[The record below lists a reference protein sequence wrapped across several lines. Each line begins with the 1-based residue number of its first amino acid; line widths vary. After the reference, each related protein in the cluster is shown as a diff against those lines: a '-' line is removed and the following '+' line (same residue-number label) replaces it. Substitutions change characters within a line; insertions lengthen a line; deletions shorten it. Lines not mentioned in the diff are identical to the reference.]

1 MSAVVIIDR
10 RKVTPFAA
18 LAIAAILLLAGV
30 GVAVYED
37 NLYRSQQID
46 QAAVQAHIL
55 AASVSAALV
64 FNDDRTAQEYVNA
77 LEANPALEAAAVYGT
92 KGTLV
97 ASYVR
102 RGSPPVPK
110 MAKPGPPHFVDNMV
124 EIAVPVTQGLSV
136 VGTVYLRAITESSQ
150 RRIARYGGILL
161 LATMAALVLAVFA
174 GSQQELAR
182 KNRQLE
188 SRATDLADANQRLH
202 AEMEERAMAEEALR
216 QSQKMEAVGQLSGG
230 IAHDFNN
237 LLMIMR
243 GNLQLLERRL
253 AQGRTDVQRYLDGAN
268 EGFRRAAYLTQRIL
282 AFSRRQPLSP
292 QPVDLSNLVSGM
304 MELLRHSVGERVEI
318 DTKLNASWWTL
329 CDANQ
334 MENVIINLAVNARD
348 AMPVGGRL
356 TIETDDVP
364 VDAPLADVEGM
375 SGGEY
380 VRLSVSD
387 TGEGM
392 TEEVRQ
398 KAIDPFFTT
407 KPQGQGTGLG
417 LSMTF
422 GYIRQSNGFMKIDS
436 ELGKGATLT
445 IFMPRYETPPTASNG

>member
-1 MSAVVIIDR
+1 
-10 RKVTPFAA
+10 
-18 LAIAAILLLAGV
+18 
-30 GVAVYED
+30 
-37 NLYRSQQID
+37 
-46 QAAVQAHIL
+46 
-55 AASVSAALV
+55 V
-64 FNDDRTAQEYVNA
+64 FNDDRAAQEYVDA

-92 KGTLV
+92 KGALV

-102 RGSPPVPK
+102 RGAPPAPK
-110 MAKPGPPHFVDNMV
+110 AVKPGPAHYANDTV
-124 EIAVPVTQGLSV
+124 EIAVPVTQGALV
-136 VGTVYLRAITESSQ
+136 VGSVYLRATTESTQ
-150 RRIARYGGILL
+150 RRMSRYGGILL
-161 LATMAALVLAVFA
+161 LAIMAALVLAVFA

-182 KNRQLE
+182 ANRQLE
-188 SRATDLADANQRLH
+188 GRATDLAQANERLY
-202 AEMEERAMAEEALR
+202 AEMEERAKAEEALR

-237 LLMIMR
+237 LLTIMR
-243 GNLQLLERRL
+243 GNLQLLEKRL

-292 QPVDLSNLVSGM
+292 QPVNLSSLVSGM

-318 DTKLNASWWTL
+318 DTKLNAGWWTL

-334 MENVIINLAVNARD
+334 MENVIINLAINARD
-348 AMPVGGRL
+348 AMPAGGRL
-356 TIETDDVP
+356 SVETEDVR

-375 SGGEY
+375 TSGEY
-380 VRLSVSD
+380 VRLRVSD
-387 TGEGM
+387 TGQGM

-422 GYIRQSNGFMKIDS
+422 GYIRQSNGFLKIDS
-436 ELGKGATLT
+436 ELGKGTALT
-445 IFMPRYETPPTASNG
+445 IFMPRIEAPASNG

>member
-1 MSAVVIIDR
+1 MSAMAIVDR
-10 RKVTPFAA
+10 RKATPYAA

-30 GVAVYED
+30 GVAIYED
-37 NLYRSQQID
+37 NLYRSQQIE

-55 AASVSAALV
+55 AASVTAALV
-64 FNDDRTAQEYVNA
+64 FNDDRAAQEYVNA
-77 LEANPALEAAAVYGT
+77 LEASPALDAAAVYGT
-92 KGTLV
+92 KGALV
-97 ASYVR
+97 ASYAR
-102 RGSPPVPK
+102 RGAAPVPK
-110 MAKPGPPHFVDNMV
+110 AVKPGSPHFVDNMV
-124 EIAVPVTQGLSV
+124 VIAVPVTQGLTV
-136 VGTVYLRAITESSQ
+136 VGTVYLRAITESEQ
-150 RRIARYGGILL
+150 RRVARYGGILL

-182 KNRQLE
+182 ANRQLE
-188 SRATDLADANQRLH
+188 SRATDLADANQRLY
-202 AEMEERAMAEEALR
+202 AEMEERAKAEEALR

-237 LLMIMR
+237 LLTIMR
-243 GNLQLLERRL
+243 GNLQLLEKRL

-292 QPVDLSNLVSGM
+292 QPVNLSSLVTGM
-304 MELLRHSVGERVEI
+304 MELLRHSVGERVQIE
-318 DTKLNASWWTL
+318 TRLKATWWTL

-334 MENVIINLAVNARD
+334 MENVIINLAINARD
-348 AMPVGGRL
+348 AMPDGGRL
-356 TIETDDVP
+356 TIETEDMRVDV
-364 VDAPLADVEGM
+364 PLADVEGM
-375 SGGEY
+375 SSGEY
-380 VRLSVSD
+380 VRLRVSD

-422 GYIRQSNGFMKIDS
+422 GYIRQSNGFMKVDS
-436 ELGKGATLT
+436 ELGNGATLT
-445 IFMPRYETPPTASNG
+445 IFMPRFETPASDG

>member
-1 MSAVVIIDR
+1 MSAIADR

-30 GVAVYED
+30 AIAIYED

-55 AASVSAALV
+55 AASMSAALV

-77 LEANPALEAAAVYGT
+77 LEANPALEGAAVYGT
-92 KGTLV
+92 RGALV
-97 ASYVR
+97 ASYIR
-102 RGSPPVPK
+102 RGARPVPK
-110 MAKPGPPHFVDNMV
+110 RVTPGSPHFSDDTV
-124 EIAVPVTQGLSV
+124 EIAVPVMQGPSV
-136 VGTVYLRAITESSQ
+136 VGTVYLRAITESNQ

-182 KNRQLE
+182 ANRQLE
-188 SRATDLADANQRLH
+188 NRATDLVDANQRLY
-202 AEMEERAMAEEALR
+202 AEMEERAKAEEALR

-237 LLMIMR
+237 LLTIMR
-243 GNLQLLERRL
+243 GNLQLLEKRL

-292 QPVDLSNLVSGM
+292 QQVNLSSLVSGM
-304 MELLRHSVGERVEI
+304 RELLRHSVGERVEI
-318 DTKLNASWWTL
+318 DTRLNASWWTL

-334 MENVIINLAVNARD
+334 MENVIINLAINARD
-348 AMPVGGRL
+348 AMPGGGRL
-356 TIETDDVP
+356 TVETDDVR
-364 VDAPLADVEGM
+364 VDTPLADVEGM

-392 TEEVRQ
+392 TDDVRQ

-436 ELGKGATLT
+436 ELGKGTRLS
-445 IFMPRYETPPTASNG
+445 IFMPRYETPDTTSNG

>member
-1 MSAVVIIDR
+1 MSAIATADR

-18 LAIAAILLLAGV
+18 LAVAAILLLAGV
-30 GVAVYED
+30 SVAIYED

-64 FNDDRTAQEYVNA
+64 FNDDRAAQEYVNA

-92 KGTLV
+92 RGALV

-102 RGSPPVPK
+102 RGASPVPK
-110 MAKPGPPHFVDNMV
+110 AVRPGPPHFAGNTV

-182 KNRQLE
+182 ANRQLQ
-188 SRATDLADANQRLH
+188 SRATDLADANQRLY
-202 AEMEERAMAEEALR
+202 AEMEERAKAEEALR

-237 LLMIMR
+237 LLTIMR
-243 GNLQLLERRL
+243 GNLQLLEKRL
-253 AQGRTDVQRYLDGAN
+253 AQGRTDIQRYLDGAN

-292 QPVDLSNLVSGM
+292 LPVDLSSLVSGM
-304 MELLRHSVGERVEI
+304 MELLHHSVGERVEI

-334 MENVIINLAVNARD
+334 MENVIINLAINARD
-348 AMPVGGRL
+348 AMPGGGRL
-356 TIETDDVP
+356 TVETDDVR
-364 VDAPLADVEGM
+364 VDVPLADVEGM

-436 ELGKGATLT
+436 ELGKGTTLT
-445 IFMPRYETPPTASNG
+445 IFMPRFETRPAASNG

>member
-1 MSAVVIIDR
+1 
-10 RKVTPFAA
+10 
-18 LAIAAILLLAGV
+18 
-30 GVAVYED
+30 
-37 NLYRSQQID
+37 
-46 QAAVQAHIL
+46 
-55 AASVSAALV
+55 
-64 FNDDRTAQEYVNA
+64 
-77 LEANPALEAAAVYGT
+77 
-92 KGTLV
+92 
-97 ASYVR
+97 
-102 RGSPPVPK
+102 
-110 MAKPGPPHFVDNMV
+110 
-124 EIAVPVTQGLSV
+124 VPVTQGLSV

-182 KNRQLE
+182 ANRQLQ
-188 SRATDLADANQRLH
+188 SRATDLADANQRLY
-202 AEMEERAMAEEALR
+202 AEMEERAKAEEALR

-237 LLMIMR
+237 LLTIMR
-243 GNLQLLERRL
+243 GNLQLLEKRL

-292 QPVDLSNLVSGM
+292 QPVNLSSLVSGM
-304 MELLRHSVGERVEI
+304 RELLRHSVGERVEI

-334 MENVIINLAVNARD
+334 MENVIINLAINARD
-348 AMPVGGRL
+348 AMPDGGRL
-356 TIETDDVP
+356 TIETEDVR
-364 VDAPLADVEGM
+364 VTAPLADVEGM

-380 VRLSVSD
+380 VHLSVSD

-392 TEEVRQ
+392 TEDVRQ

-436 ELGKGATLT
+436 ELGKGTRLS
-445 IFMPRYETPPTASNG
+445 IFMPRYETPNTTSNG

>member
-1 MSAVVIIDR
+1 MSAIPDR

-18 LAIAAILLLAGV
+18 LAVAAILLLAGV
-30 GVAVYED
+30 SIAIYED
-37 NLYRSQQID
+37 NLYRSQQIE

-55 AASVSAALV
+55 AASVNAALV
-64 FNDDRTAQEYVNA
+64 FNDDRAAQEYVNA
-77 LEANPALEAAAVYGT
+77 LAANPALEAAAVYGT
-92 KGTLV
+92 RGALV

-102 RGSPPVPK
+102 RGAPPVPK
-110 MAKPGPPHFVDNMV
+110 TVTPAPPHFSDNTV
-124 EIAVPVTQGLSV
+124 VIAVPVMQGPST
-136 VGTVYLRAITESSQ
+136 VGAVYLRAITESNQ
-150 RRIARYGGILL
+150 RRVARYGGILL

-182 KNRQLE
+182 ANRQLE
-188 SRATDLADANQRLH
+188 SRATDLAEANSRLY
-202 AEMEERAMAEEALR
+202 AEMDERAKAEEALR

-237 LLMIMR
+237 LLTIMR
-243 GNLQLLERRL
+243 GNLQLLEKRL

-292 QPVDLSNLVSGM
+292 QPVNLSSLVSGM

-318 DTKLNASWWTL
+318 DTQLNAGWWTL

-334 MENVIINLAVNARD
+334 MENVIINLAINARD
-348 AMPVGGRL
+348 AMPAGGRL
-356 TIETDDVP
+356 TIETDNMH

-375 SGGEY
+375 FGGDY
-380 VRLSVSD
+380 VRLRVSD

-436 ELGKGATLT
+436 DVGKGTTLT
-445 IFMPRYETPPTASNG
+445 VFMPRFEAPPVTSDG

>member
-1 MSAVVIIDR
+1 MSAAAKMDR
-10 RKVTPFAA
+10 RKITPFAA
-18 LAIAAILLLAGV
+18 LAMAAILLVA
-30 GVAVYED
+30 GVAVAIYED

-46 QAAVQAHIL
+46 QAAVQARIL

-64 FNDDRTAQEYVNA
+64 FDDDRAAQEYVNA
-77 LEANPALEAAAVYGT
+77 LEANPALEAAAVYGA

-102 RGSPPVPK
+102 HGALPVPK
-110 MAKPGPPHFVDNMV
+110 FVKPGPLLFVGNTV
-124 EIAVPVTQGLSV
+124 AIAVPVTQGLGD

-150 RRIARYGGILL
+150 RRLARYGGILL

-174 GSQQELAR
+174 GSQRDLAR
-182 KNRQLE
+182 ANRQLE
-188 SRATDLADANQRLH
+188 SRAIDLADANQQLYD
-202 AEMEERAMAEEALR
+202 EMEERAKAEAALR
-216 QSQKMEAVGQLSGG
+216 HSQKMEAIGHLSGG

-237 LLMIMR
+237 LLTVMR
-243 GNLQLLERRL
+243 GNLQLLEKRL

-292 QPVDLSNLVSGM
+292 RPVNLSDLASGM
-304 MELLRHSVGERVEI
+304 TDLLRHSVGERVEI
-318 DTKLNASWWTL
+318 DTRLRAKWWTL

-334 MENVIINLAVNARD
+334 MENVIINLAINARD
-348 AMPVGGRL
+348 AMPDGGQL
-356 TIETDDVP
+356 FIETDDVHA
-364 VDAPLADVEGM
+364 DAPLEGVEGM
-375 SGGEY
+375 CGGEY
-380 VRLSVSD
+380 VRLRVSD
-387 TGEGM
+387 TGAGM
-392 TEEVRQ
+392 TDDVRQ

-407 KPQGQGTGLG
+407 KPPGQGTGLG

-436 ELGKGATLT
+436 ELGKGTALT
-445 IFMPRYETPPTASNG
+445 IFMPRYEAANTTSHG